1 MRCDDVGDG
10 ENRQTDKQTD
20 RQTDRVDREPPYRQI
35 DRQRGRLSTRA
46 REREGETRQRFSPS
60 SSLPSLQSMRSFT
73 IQSELG
79 KDTLFVWL
87 WRSGSL
93 ENRAKSDIEFF
104 SVWRREWQKVSFII
118 QCPHHIKHP
127 VIIYYDTRVIVW
139 SLFKSLRLKSLK
151 LGLFHNVYNIGH
163 RKQCCKT
170 YWP

>member
-1 MRCDDVGDG
+1 MQCDAMMWVTERIDRQT
-10 ENRQTDKQTD
+10 NRQSWPRTSLQTD
-20 RQTDRVDREPPYRQI
+20 RQTERSFKY
-35 DRQRGRLSTRA
+35 TCK

-93 ENRAKSDIEFF
+93 ENRAKSDREFF